1 MNNFRLLGKS
11 DIRISPI
18 GLGTWQFAEA
28 ARWDRFFWRKLS
40 DDVMNGIVSISL
52 ENDINWFDTAE
63 AYGGG
68 KSERALRRSLR
79 SAQKENQEVVIA
91 TKWLP
96 VLRTARSIEKTIGKR
111 ITNLT
116 PYDIDLYQIHQPYSF
131 SSIEAQMKA
140 MAKLVNKGL
149 IKSIGVSNF
158 SEKRMRKA
166 HDALENNDLPLV
178 SNQVMYN
185 LLERKIEKNGIME
198 SAKELG
204 VTIIAYSPLAQ
215 GLLSETYLQDP
226 TKAKKLPFIRK
237 RKINRKLKKV
247 TPLLEELASIANN
260 YSVSISQVALSWII
274 TFHGE
279 IIVTIPGASSITQA
293 KDNANAM
300 KLVLSK
306 TEIENI
312 DELSKELN

>member
-1 MNNFRLLGKS
+1 MENLRSLGKS

-40 DDVMNGIVSISL
+40 EDVMNGIVSTSL
-52 ENDINWFDTAE
+52 DNSINWFDTAE

-68 KSERALRRSLR
+68 RSERALRRSLR
-79 SAQKENQEVVIA
+79 NVQKENQDVIIA

-96 VLRTARSIEKTIGKR
+96 VFRTARSIEKTIGKR
-111 ITNLT
+111 ITNLA
-116 PYDIDLYQIHQPYSF
+116 PYDIDLYQIHQPFSF
-131 SSIEAQMKA
+131 SSVEAQMKA
-140 MAKLVNKGL
+140 MAKLVHKGL

-166 HDALENNDLPLV
+166 YDALENNGLPLV
-178 SNQVMYN
+178 SNQVLYN

-215 GLLSETYLQDP
+215 GLLSETYLHDP
-226 TKAKKLPFIRK
+226 SKAKKLPFIRK

-247 TPLLEELASIANN
+247 TPLLEELASIANK
-260 YSVSISQVALSWII
+260 YSVTISQVVLSWIT

-279 IIVTIPGASSITQA
+279 IVVTISGASTITQA
-293 KDNANAM
+293 KDNATAM